1 MAKNKVEL
9 EIPSSLD
16 EITLSQYQRYMK
28 VVDKNES
35 EQATDF
41 VNKKL
46 IEIFCNIPLNEVDQ
60 IAFHEYEKILVVLKE
75 AFDQKPEHKRIF
87 KFYDVDMGFL
97 PKLDE
102 ITLGEFI
109 DVEGNIGDWQ
119 NIHKAMAVLY
129 RPVNFR
135 KNESYTIAPYTPKE
149 DFQEMMKDMPLSVV
163 MGAMVF
169 FYDLGMELSVA
180 TLNYMDKLA
189 KDKNNI
195 QLKRL
200 LEQNGDGLA
209 QFTNLAKGISSDLIK
224 LQLNPFSNV

>member
-75 AFDQKPEHKRIF
+75 AFDQKPEHKRLF
-87 KFYDVDMGFL
+87 NFYNVEMGFL

-109 DVEGNIGDWQ
+109 DVESNIGDWQ

-149 DFQEMMKDMPLSVV
+149 DFQEMMKDMPLSIV

-224 LQLNPFSNV
+224 LQLNPFSNA